1 MSQKRG
7 VLLAS
12 FLVTESDEQIQTEV
26 EFIVNNIQ
34 ITNNI
39 IFLLEEKENPQKKI
53 LTYNAITEPGKPFN
67 PRLYTMRVHRK
78 KETNTLYTINALNK
92 AVAAQHDGEVGK
104 HLKLDWEPYRNSILL
119 TASNKLKVHAAEVIK
134 IYKIEEPPA
143 EE

>member
-53 LTYNAITEPGKPFN
+53 LTYNAITEPGKPF
-67 PRLYTMRVHRK
+67 L
-78 KETNTLYTINALNK
+78 
-92 AVAAQHDGEVGK
+92 G
-104 HLKLDWEPYRNSILL
+104 SILCGSIAKKKRIRCIPL
-119 TASNKLKVHAAEVIK
+119 TPSTKQSLLNTMVKWASTLS
-134 IYKIEEPPA
+134 
-143 EE
+143 